1 MSTNYGNIARENGL
15 LFEDII
21 VNYYNSIDNK
31 FKLIPYIKNI
41 TKDLSPNDSEDD
53 ILNGKLIRCSQ
64 DKVESIHSSK
74 TTRKAD
80 IWYEYLTNEQKSDN
94 GSHLKINRK
103 CIGISIKMSNKG
115 TQLQIISLDILIKYF
130 KYNNIIIDNNIII
143 IFKKF
148 LGIEQNRCWMTDMTL
163 DEQSSIIKFLNI
175 HKDLLYQLIFCTG
188 LCKNYIDKAYLF
200 IFNNSYY
207 TKTKIISPVIL
218 TFNDVKMEYLYGAIN
233 ITKKGNLELC
243 DNVGIQR
250 KGSGKGKQREYIQFK
265 DRGFKTK
272 PFKIDLNTINNTN
285 KINLNTRNYKM
296 VDELKVDELK
306 VDELKVDA
314 LKVDELKVD
323 ELKVDELKV
332 DELKVDELKVDELK
346 VDALKVDELRGLSLF
361 SSAGIG
367 ETYIGN
373 YINMLVANELL
384 DVRCKLYKHFNPKSK
399 VINGDIKDEKVY
411 NNIIKESI
419 SNKINFIYATPPCQ
433 SFSKAGK
440 QMINDPRDTLFIYI
454 ISIIKI
460 IQPKYIMIENVPEFI
475 KLHCNINNENKL
487 VLDVIK
493 TELGHNYNINY
504 DILNTSD
511 YGVAQD
517 RKRAIIL
524 LSHKNVKEWLIP
536 KKFSR
541 KITVFES
548 IGHLPSLE
556 SGQSSDIHKWHKAKK
571 HNERHILWMKNTPTG
586 KSAFDNEIHYPQKD
600 GRKIKGFKTCYK
612 RISWDK
618 PSPTITMANGS
629 ISSQNNVHPG
639 HLVPDGTYSDARV
652 LSIYELML
660 LTSLPSDWNIPNDIS
675 ENVIRQVLGEC
686 IPPKLV
692 LELVKNII

>member
-41 TKDLSPNDSEDD
+41 TKDLSPYDSEDD
-53 ILNGKLIRCSQ
+53 ILNGKLIRCPQ

-74 TTRKAD
+74 TTRKTD

-94 GSHLKINRK
+94 GSHLKVNRK

-130 KYNNIIIDNNIII
+130 KYNNIIIENNIII

-163 DEQSSIIKFLNI
+163 DEQSSIIKFLNL

-218 TFNDVKMEYLYGAIN
+218 TFNDVKMKYLYGTIN

-243 DNVGIQR
+243 DIIGIQR

-265 DRGFKTK
+265 DRGFKIK

-285 KINLNTRNYKM
+285 KININTRNYKM
-296 VDELKVDELK
+296 VDELKVDE
-306 VDELKVDA
+306 
-314 LKVDELKVD
+314 
-323 ELKVDELKV
+323 
-332 DELKVDELKVDELK
+332 
-346 VDALKVDELRGLSLF
+346 LKVDELRGLSLF

-440 QMINDPRDTLFIYI
+440 QMINDPRNTLFMYI

-487 VLDVIK
+487 VSDVIK

-536 KKFSR
+536 RKFNH

-556 SGQSSDIHKWHKAKK
+556 SGQSSDIHKWHKAKT

-600 GRKIKGFKTCYK
+600 DRKIKGFKTCYK

-639 HLVPDGTYSDARV
+639 HLLPNGTYSDARV

-660 LTSLPSDWNIPNDIS
+660 LTSLPSNWNIPNDIS

-692 LELVKNII
+692 LELVKNIL